1 MAFYLVSAR
10 PVADRLEEL
19 ETKLNQ
25 HAFLELSPFGRSLTG
40 SLESAR
46 RMPDGTAIWE
56 EEDYCRPPLAQ
67 EREAVLDRY
76 FEEISVEPVE
86 RGRGW
91 ERIEQMPPLFPA
103 LARSQITNW
112 REAPAGRVSTR
123 GGDRA

>member
-10 PVADRLEEL
+10 PLGERLEEL

-25 HAFLELSPFGRSLTG
+25 RAFVELRPFGRSLTD

-76 FEEISVEPVE
+76 FEEITVEPVE
-86 RGRGW
+86 RGQGW
-91 ERIEQMPPLFPA
+91 ERIEQLPVLFPE
-103 LARSQITNW
+103 LARS
-112 REAPAGRVSTR
+112 
-123 GGDRA
+123 